1 MKNDINKTYYAV
13 INVIGI
19 GGGGSNAV
27 NRMMEDNIP
36 GCQFVAINTDAQAL
50 MMSNAD
56 KKILIGESGL
66 GAGSNPEIGRVAA
79 EKSVDVIKEVVKDSD
94 MVFITCGEGG
104 GTGTGA
110 APVVAEVAKECGCLT
125 VAVVT
130 KPFSF
135 EGKKRMIQA
144 EEGIRNLKGKV
155 DTLIVIPNDK
165 LLEIADENTT
175 LLNAFKLADNV
186 LKAGVRGVTDLITL
200 PGLINLDFADIKMI
214 IKDAGTA
221 ILGDGIASGENR
233 AIKAAQMAIK
243 NPLLDNSIDGA
254 QGILLNISGG
264 PDLKL
269 FEINEAA
276 EVVRSSA
283 SPDAN
288 IIFGAVID
296 ESMNDKLK
304 VTIIAAGFKE
314 KAAIKDFDKSI
325 FVEELKT
332 EAKNIQESKKI
343 QEFED
348 LESKDLSSESKIFK
362 ESKFLNDQTES
373 ELKDT
378 QKSEVSQS
386 KKVFPQDII
395 KSIEEEDY
403 LDIPTFLRKNKN
415 NK

>member
-1 MKNDINKTYYAV
+1 MKNDLGKSYYAV
-13 INVIGI
+13 ISVMGI

-36 GCQFVAINTDAQAL
+36 GCEFIAINTDAQAL
-50 MMSNAD
+50 MMSSSD
-56 KKILIGESGL
+56 KKILIGETGL

-79 EKSVDVIKEVVKDSD
+79 EKSADVIKEIVKDSD

-110 APVVAEVAKECGCLT
+110 APIVASIAKECGCLT

-130 KPFSF
+130 KPFTF
-135 EGKKRMIQA
+135 EGRKRMVQA
-144 EEGIRNLKGKV
+144 EEGIKNLKGKV
-155 DTLIVIPNDK
+155 DTLIVIQNDK
-165 LLEIADENTT
+165 LLEIADENMT
-175 LLNAFKLADNV
+175 LLNAFRLADNV

-221 ILGDGIASGENR
+221 ILGDGTASGENR
-233 AIKAAQMAIK
+233 AIKAAQFAIK
-243 NPLLDNSIDGA
+243 NPLLDNSIEGA

-269 FEINEAA
+269 FEVNEAA
-276 EVVRSSA
+276 EVVRNSA

-296 ESMNDKLK
+296 ENMNEKLK

-314 KAAIKDFDKSI
+314 KERDRAFDKSI
-325 FVEELKT
+325 FAEDLKT
-332 EAKNIQESKKI
+332 EMKAAEQKTSQEPVFSK
-343 QEFED
+343 QD
-348 LESKDLSSESKIFK
+348 S
-362 ESKFLNDQTES
+362 QTE
-373 ELKDT
+373 
-378 QKSEVSQS
+378 EVKPPKETRSN
-386 KKVFPQDII
+386 KIPQDFI
-395 KSIEEEDY
+395 KSIEEDDY
-403 LDIPTFLRKNKN
+403 LDVPTFLRKNRE
-415 NK
+415 